1 MKRTVFEIVAIITVS
16 CLVAIIYNNVSNN
29 SLPLFKKNDKNIDK
43 SLKQTNIY
51 FQEVEAEY
59 VKQLVDNHEA
69 ILIDARLSSIYKKGH
84 IPGSISLPVSKFE
97 DMFPGFESRLKSDQ
111 IIVTYCIGISCED
124 SFILAMK
131 LHKKGVN
138 SIMIYKGGMED
149 WMEKGYYI
157 EK

>member
-1 MKRTVFEIVAIITVS
+1 MKRTVLEIFAIITVS
-16 CLVAIIYNNVSNN
+16 SLIAIMYNNASNN
-29 SLPLFKKNDKNIDK
+29 SLPLFKKSDKKIDK
-43 SLKQTNIY
+43 SPKQSNIY

-59 VKQLVDNHEA
+59 VKQLVYNHEA
-69 ILIDARLSSIYKKGH
+69 ILIDARQSSLYKEGH
-84 IPGSISLPVSKFE
+84 IPGSVSLPVSKFE

-149 WMEKGYYI
+149 WLEKGYDI